1 MQPPGPSAH
10 RPGPRPSLSI
20 SQSARRE
27 NLLQC
32 KPPPNTRRISFIFF
46 LYIYLFSPS
55 LSPLLQQLGEEAING
70 RGGQEK
76 MNKDACIPGR
86 PGGQNEGFSGEERG
100 RRRRTVEFSKLNGGQ
115 FERGFDQLEAQRWQ
129 RGASSA
135 KLPTPARLSAATI
148 GKLSFSHSLL
158 HPQGT
163 QPMGLSCP
171 RSCGDTRETAEGS
184 FGWSLAPT
192 HSMHSTLTCDTPR
205 CLQMSE
211 NLTMGSLRVCL
222 LWAISKT

>member
-1 MQPPGPSAH
+1 MQTSAEH
-10 RPGPRPSLSI
+10 P
-20 SQSARRE
+20 A
-27 NLLQC
+27 NL
-32 KPPPNTRRISFIFF
+32 FYFF
-46 LYIYLFSPS
+46 PLYLFILALPSP
-55 LSPLLQQLGEEAING
+55 PLLQQLREEAING

-100 RRRRTVEFSKLNGGQ
+100 RRRRIVEFSELNGGQ

-148 GKLSFSHSLL
+148 GKLSFSYSLL

-163 QPMGLSCP
+163 QPMGLGCP
-171 RSCGDTRETAEGS
+171 RSCGDTRETARGS

-192 HSMHSTLTCDTPR
+192 HSMPTAPLLVTPADVSR
-205 CLQMSE
+205 
-211 NLTMGSLRVCL
+211 
-222 LWAISKT
+222 

>member
-1 MQPPGPSAH
+1 MNVWQPDHHKDSPDEFVFVNISMQPPGPSAH

-76 MNKDACIPGR
+76 LNKDACIPGR

-115 FERGFDQLEAQRWQ
+115 FERGFDQLEAQSGREGPPQQSCQHLLAFQ
-129 RGASSA
+129 R
-135 KLPTPARLSAATI
+135 
-148 GKLSFSHSLL
+148 
-158 HPQGT
+158 PQ
-163 QPMGLSCP
+163 
-171 RSCGDTRETAEGS
+171 
-184 FGWSLAPT
+184 
-192 HSMHSTLTCDTPR
+192 
-205 CLQMSE
+205 
-211 NLTMGSLRVCL
+211 
-222 LWAISKT
+222 